1 MLILLN
7 SVEKVKEFIN
17 VVSRFDDDI
26 DLVSGRYLID
36 AKSIMGVLSLDLSHP
51 IILKTYDG
59 PEEGAILDALK
70 KYEYEGEM

>member
-17 VVSRFDDDI
+17 LVSRFEDDI
-26 DLVSGRYLID
+26 DLISGRYLIN
-36 AKSIMGVLSLDLSHP
+36 AKSIMGILSLDLSRP

-59 PEEGAILDALK
+59 PEEAAILKALE
-70 KYEYEGEM
+70 KYEYPEE